1 MTGSSLRRRLVLA
14 ATGAAALML
23 ALFTVGFNFV
33 LDQRLDDDAK
43 SVVASRAQAG
53 LSAATVEK
61 GRIVVE
67 ESPQFGAL
75 DERVWIFEGGRAIE
89 RARAPAEVQAA
100 VNGLAGAT
108 SSTTRDV
115 GSQRLLV
122 RPIYHRGKHLGAVV
136 ASVSLLPYQHSQEIV
151 LIASLVLSV
160 VTLLALGL
168 LAHVLVGRALRPVAQ
183 MTAQAADWS
192 EHDLDRRFAL
202 GPVRDELTGLA
213 ATLDA
218 LLGRLSGALR
228 HEKLLSAELAH
239 ELRTPLAQLR
249 GETELALVRE
259 RSPGE
264 MRDALEAVLGYTD
277 RMTAVVNTLMAAA
290 ESEADPHTGTVD
302 AGAAVEAA
310 IAACA
315 EAAAERGVALAPAPA
330 TEAIEVSADPD
341 LTVAL
346 LVPLISNAVRYGRS
360 RVQVTFSRDGESV
373 AFRVSDDGPGLQPD
387 EGESVF
393 EPGVRGSAANGAGGA
408 GLGLTL
414 ARRLARVAGGDVVAE
429 AAPHGG
435 LFVARLPAG

>member
-1 MTGSSLRRRLVLA
+1 
-14 ATGAAALML
+14 
-23 ALFTVGFNFV
+23 
-33 LDQRLDDDAK
+33 
-43 SVVASRAQAG
+43 
-53 LSAATVEK
+53 
-61 GRIVVE
+61 
-67 ESPQFGAL
+67 
-75 DERVWIFEGGRAIE
+75 
-89 RARAPAEVQAA
+89 
-100 VNGLAGAT
+100 
-108 SSTTRDV
+108 
-115 GSQRLLV
+115 
-122 RPIYHRGKHLGAVV
+122 
-136 ASVSLLPYQHSQEIV
+136 
-151 LIASLVLSV
+151 
-160 VTLLALGL
+160 
-168 LAHVLVGRALRPVAQ
+168 
-183 MTAQAADWS
+183 
-192 EHDLDRRFAL
+192 
-202 GPVRDELTGLA
+202 
-213 ATLDA
+213 
-218 LLGRLSGALR
+218 
-228 HEKLLSAELAH
+228 
-239 ELRTPLAQLR
+239 
-249 GETELALVRE
+249 
-259 RSPGE
+259 
-264 MRDALEAVLGYTD
+264 VLGYTD

-360 RVQVTFSRDGESV
+360 RVQVTYSRDGESV

-393 EPGVRGSAANGAGGA
+393 EPGVRGSAANGTGGA